1 MNYTR
6 SMREKLSIEF
16 VKEELLKTAYGNR
29 DTFLARLDPRS
40 LIVWYLFFG
49 IVPWFIH
56 NKIILSGF
64 LIFMIIMTIISRVS
78 PLIIIILCLG
88 LLGEISVLLFISLFF
103 GGGFESVAPLFWLT
117 VKLAVIALASIAV
130 FSSMDPERFSD
141 ALLSFGVPGQASF
154 SVAFGYRILPTLMEE
169 FQQIFL
175 SYRLRG
181 KAPTSHGFLYWRS
194 IYYFMKILVMS
205 FYPLILNGAKRSR
218 TTVEALETKGFSYSF
233 TNPNVKKMKLSH
245 FSFAYKEYLFLL
257 GSVVYVSLVFWLGS
271 IYQI

>member
-1 MNYTR
+1 
-6 SMREKLSIEF
+6 
-16 VKEELLKTAYGNR
+16 
-29 DTFLARLDPRS
+29 
-40 LIVWYLFFG
+40 
-49 IVPWFIH
+49 
-56 NKIILSGF
+56 
-64 LIFMIIMTIISRVS
+64 MTVISRVS

-88 LLGEISVLLFISLFF
+88 LLGEITVLLFISLFF
-103 GGGFESVAPLFWLT
+103 GGGFESIAPLLWLT
-117 VKLAVIALASIAV
+117 IKLAIIALASIAV
-130 FSSMDPERFSD
+130 FTSMDPERFSD

-154 SVAFGYRILPTLMEE
+154 SIAFGYRILPTLMEE

-181 KAPTSHGFLYWRS
+181 KAPASHGFLYWRS

-245 FSFAYKEYLFLL
+245 FSFAYREYMFLA
-257 GSVVYVSLVFWLGS
+257 GSVVYISFVFWLGS

>member
-1 MNYTR
+1 MFR
-6 SMREKLSIEF
+6 IIR
-16 VKEELLKTAYGNR
+16 R
-29 DTFLARLDPRS
+29 
-40 LIVWYLFFG
+40 
-49 IVPWFIH
+49 
-56 NKIILSGF
+56 NKCIAF
-64 LIFMIIMTIISRVS
+64 HF
-78 PLIIIILCLG
+78 
-88 LLGEISVLLFISLFF
+88 LFF
-103 GGGFESVAPLFWLT
+103 GGGFESIAPLFWLT
-117 VKLAVIALASIAV
+117 VKLAIIALASIAV
-130 FSSMDPERFSD
+130 FTSMDPERFSD

-245 FSFAYKEYLFLL
+245 FSFAYKRVFVFVRLGCLCFICFLARFHL
-257 GSVVYVSLVFWLGS
+257 SNLMSKGSLR
-271 IYQI
+271 